1 MSERLNECLN
11 EYFEDIEA
19 WVLAT
24 EHCDTIESIMLDY
37 ENRGENALWVDMVVE
52 NMIISD
58 GSKVRAENEQLVE
71 ILTHLYRTWCDKK

>member
-1 MSERLNECLN
+1 MSERLKEFLN

-19 WVLAT
+19 WVMAT
-24 EHCDTIESIMLDY
+24 EDYDTIQSIMLDY
-37 ENRGENALWVDMVVE
+37 ETRAENALWVDMVVE

-71 ILTHLYRTWCDKK
+71 ILTVLYRTWCENK

>member
-19 WVLAT
+19 WAMAT
-24 EHCDTIESIMLDY
+24 EDYDTIQSIMRDY
-37 ENRGENALWVDMVVE
+37 ENRAENALWVDMVVE

-58 GSKVRAENEQLVE
+58 GSKCRAENEQLVE
-71 ILTHLYRTWCDKK
+71 ILTLLYRTWCENK